1 MPDKEIEKIANH
13 IVIVQ
18 YFVGISI
25 SAIIA
30 VMSIFIGYLLR
41 LFRMMKIDIIEN
53 IEGKMNNMTK
63 NNDRNDVDIMR
74 MDEDIRI
81 MENNITGLKHDQDSI
96 VKSCKERHKL

>member
-1 MPDKEIEKIANH
+1 MPDKEIEKLANH
-13 IVIVQ
+13 VVVIQ

-41 LFRMMKIDIIEN
+41 LFRMMKKDVIEN
-53 IEGKMNNMTK
+53 IAEKMISITK
-63 NNDRNDVDIMR
+63 DSDRNEIVMLRIN
-74 MDEDIRI
+74 EEFRI

-96 VKSCKERHKL
+96 VKSCKERHNL